1 MRTEEVEREAG
12 SRDEMETGL
21 NPLFLLFF
29 ALCFCG
35 KEEEGQV
42 LVVVVVVEKTTNNN
56 ERGNCIYVLYCMYYY
71 TYTSTLFSLVR
82 YGYRGELSFFFFSF
96 RFWSGGRGEDTTT
109 IRSVS

>member
-29 ALCFCG
+29 AFLCFCG

-42 LVVVVVVEKTTNNN
+42 LVVVVVVEKTTSQQQQ
-56 ERGNCIYVLYCMYYY
+56 RKG
-71 TYTSTLFSLVR
+71 
-82 YGYRGELSFFFFSF
+82 
-96 RFWSGGRGEDTTT
+96 
-109 IRSVS
+109 